1 MSHAFQNAA
10 AFLIGT
16 LFSLYILAL
25 MLRTLL
31 ALSRA
36 DFYNPISQ
44 FLVTITTPPLRI
56 LRRVIPPIGP
66 VDSAALVLILVLK
79 MLELVIIAALYGAVI
94 PPFTLFIAGILAIV
108 RLVIWIYIISIII
121 QAVMSWFQ
129 AGGTSQNPVAGLVYS
144 LNRPLLN
151 PIRKV
156 MPQTGMVDLS
166 PLVAILGLNVLLIFI
181 NAL

>member
-1 MSHAFQNAA
+1 MSYAFQNAA
-10 AFLIGT
+10 VFLIGT

-36 DFYNPISQ
+36 DFYNPLSQ
-44 FLVTITTPPLRI
+44 FLVTITNPPLRV
-56 LRRVIPPIGP
+56 LRRVVPPIGP
-66 VDSAALVLILVLK
+66 LDSAALVLALVLK
-79 MLELVIIAALYGAVI
+79 MLELFIIGAIHGAMI
-94 PPFTLFIAGILAIV
+94 PPLTLLIVSMLAIV

-129 AGGTSQNPVAGLVYS
+129 AGSSGQNPVAGLVYS

-166 PLVAILGLNVLLIFI
+166 PLVAIIGLNVLLIFI
-181 NAL
+181 SAL

>member
-10 AFLIGT
+10 VFLIGT

-44 FLVTITTPPLRI
+44 FLVTITNPPLRI
-56 LRRVIPPIGP
+56 LRRFIPPIGP
-66 VDSAALVLILVLK
+66 VDSAALALILILK
-79 MLELVIIAALYGAVI
+79 MLELFIVGVILGVMIH
-94 PPFTLFIAGILAIV
+94 PFTLFIAGILAIL

-129 AGGTSQNPVAGLVYS
+129 AGGMSQNPVAGLVYS

-181 NAL
+181 SAL